1 MTDTTIGRT
10 ADRTEMNRRK
20 AVRRRDVARTV
31 KDVRERLASSS
42 GTRPAFDY
50 EILLGYA
57 RNRLSAF
64 VAVLLLV
71 ALVAATASYWISLPF
86 VAAWA
91 AGTLSTHILNGLT
104 CRRFVAAPQE
114 GIRLDFWRRQFALT
128 EGFYSIAFGSLF
140 FLPTA
145 HPGQLSVFAF
155 GALLTSIA
163 VTGMVASNMPRAV
176 AAGTIPMAAMG
187 AASFA
192 LSGAFV
198 GYTMAGFVVIA
209 EGFFIVLAS
218 RLHETALTMLE
229 YRAEKDALIAELEQA
244 KAVSDD
250 SRRRAEEANLAKS
263 RFLAT
268 MSHELRTPLNAILG
282 FSEIMKGEVFG
293 PIGNEHYKEYV
304 GDIHNSGTHLLNLI
318 NEILDLSR
326 IEAGRYTLNE
336 EAVTLAHV
344 VEDCHHLMKLK
355 AKTKAITIHQQFEG
369 GLPKIWA
376 DERAVRQI
384 VLNLLSNAVKF
395 TPTGGDIW
403 IKMGWTAGGGQYV
416 LIRDNGPGIPED
428 EIPIV
433 LSAFGQG
440 SLAIKTAEQGTG
452 LGLPIVQAL
461 MQMHGGTFDLRSKLR
476 EGTEV
481 TITFP
486 PHRVMEVMPA
496 IVDQPAASTLPY
508 EDPPRPASPPSGMS
522 LRRRA

>member
-1 MTDTTIGRT
+1 MTDAQIGRT
-10 ADRTEMNRRK
+10 SDRTEMNRRR
-20 AVRRRDVARTV
+20 ADRRRETSRAV
-31 KDVRERLASSS
+31 KDVREKLSSSS
-42 GTRPAFDY
+42 GTRPQFDY

-57 RNRLSAF
+57 RNRISAF
-64 VAVLLLV
+64 VAVAILILAV
-71 ALVAATASYWISLPF
+71 GATASYWIALPI
-86 VAAWA
+86 VAAWMTTA
-91 AGTLSTHILNGLT
+91 LAMQALTWLT
-104 CRRFVAAPQE
+104 CRRFVNKTDSENVKLA
-114 GIRLDFWRRQFALT
+114 FWRRQFAVMETLNGI
-128 EGFYSIAFGSLF
+128 GFGLLF
-140 FLPTA
+140 FLPA
-145 HPGQLSVFAF
+145 GGPEQFGGFAF
-155 GALLTSIA
+155 GALLIFLA
-163 VTGMVASNMPRAV
+163 VTGMVASNMPSAV
-176 AAGTIPMAAMG
+176 ASGTLPVAIFG

-192 LSGAFV
+192 ISRDYI
-198 GYTMAGFVVIA
+198 GYTMAAFVTIAECFVVL
-209 EGFFIVLAS
+209 LAG

-244 KAVSDD
+244 NAISDE

-282 FSEIMKGEVFG
+282 FSEIVKGEVFG
-293 PIGNEHYKEYV
+293 PIGNAHYKEYV
-304 GDIHNSGTHLLNLI
+304 TDIHNSGTHLLNLI

-336 EAVTLAHV
+336 EAVVLAHV

-355 AKTKAITIHQQFEG
+355 AKTKGITIHQQFEPY
-369 GLPKIWA
+369 LPKLWA

-384 VLNLLSNAVKF
+384 VLNLLANAVKF
-395 TPTGGDIW
+395 TPSGGDVW
-403 IKMGWTAGGGQYV
+403 LKMGWTAGGGQYV
-416 LIRDNGPGIPED
+416 SVRDNGPGIPED

-440 SLAIKTAEQGTG
+440 SLAIKAAEQGTG

-481 TITFP
+481 TVTFP
-486 PHRVMEVMPA
+486 SHRVMEVMPA
-496 IVDQPAASTLPY
+496 IADAPAP
-508 EDPPRPASPPSGMS
+508 EEKRPTGIQAV

>member
-1 MTDTTIGRT
+1 MDEITAEMIERGRGQDPR
-10 ADRTEMNRRK
+10 ASSQRRK
-20 AVRRRDVARTV
+20 RGVKVQEAREKLTTSDTGHRGCDVGLLRAYASARLHSAGPASALIAMVAGLTRYWMDTELELV
-31 KDVRERLASSS
+31 WTTLAFSS
-42 GTRPAFDY
+42 
-50 EILLGYA
+50 
-57 RNRLSAF
+57 
-64 VAVLLLV
+64 LLLCYV
-71 ALVAATASYWISLPF
+71 LAKRLDKLSDAEINVVHWRSKLVAAEFAHGLVWASMAGLLLQANDPNANAFVVAMLMLAAAFNTMVTATIPIAVYATITPISIAI
-86 VAAWA
+86 VACLRVS
-91 AGTLSTHILNGLT
+91 GLEDTTLSLLALVGAAQVFFVVLAK
-104 CRRFVAAPQE
+104 RFHHVTRE
-114 GIRLDFWRRQFALT
+114 G
-128 EGFYSIAFGSLF
+128 LF
-140 FLPTA
+140 FR
-145 HPGQLSVFAF
+145 
-155 GALLTSIA
+155 I
-163 VTGMVASNMPRAV
+163 
-176 AAGTIPMAAMG
+176 
-187 AASFA
+187 
-192 LSGAFV
+192 
-198 GYTMAGFVVIA
+198 
-209 EGFFIVLAS
+209 
-218 RLHETALTMLE
+218 
-229 YRAEKDALIAELEQA
+229 EKDDLIGELEQA
-244 KAVSDD
+244 KANSDEA
-250 SRRRAEEANLAKS
+250 RRRAEEANLAKS

-344 VEDCHHLMKLK
+344 VDDCHHLMKLK
-355 AKTKAITIHQQFEG
+355 AKTKNISIHMQTET

-376 DERAVRQI
+376 DERAIRQI

-416 LIRDNGPGIPED
+416 LIRDNGPGIPEE

-461 MQMHGGTFDLRSKLR
+461 MHMHGGTFDLRSKLR

-486 PHRVMEVMPA
+486 PTRVMEVMPA
-496 IVDQPAASTLPY
+496 IVDPAAGV
-508 EDPPRPASPPSGMS
+508 EDTRAGVTGV